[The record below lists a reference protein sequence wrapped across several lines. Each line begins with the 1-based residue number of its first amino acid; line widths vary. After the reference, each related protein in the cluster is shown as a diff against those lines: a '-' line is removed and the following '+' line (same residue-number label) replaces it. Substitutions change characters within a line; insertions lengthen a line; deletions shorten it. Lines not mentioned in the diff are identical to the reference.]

1 MRSTTL
7 ITLAAALVAAVP
19 GGESAASCP
28 PPQVGAGTRMLP
40 APVVLSTANRT
51 ACGRIVV
58 TRSGTRRVAWRRA
71 APSLPPGSVMFA
83 ARPDLMVTSSAGHMV
98 VRRGGHPIWTSAGR
112 FRLLGPGPT
121 PLSGVAAAAGHV
133 AFSTFKWADRM
144 SHSLWVATNGESE
157 RVVADS
163 SEIPLGFTRTGA
175 LLTVAHRSGGV
186 GTLIRR
192 DAPYDVAVPIAD
204 GVRSPVWNPVAGAVQ
219 YLDEGLWTTTAAGG
233 VRRLQRLGR
242 IGLTADE
249 RQYVLQPIERG
260 LLTARGGRRF
270 AVLGADGRLL
280 RSVRLGFTVAFGD
293 FGGGP
298 RLAPDGTAVAVP
310 IAWMRAVRGGV
321 GPDGRIAV
329 LVIDFASGPRV
340 LAPTRVPPR
349 RLNAT
354 LAGWSVA
361 VAWHGRWVLLSS
373 PDGPTIAVE
382 SRNATAVDLTPAALA
397 AVPGGQPAAGHRLT
411 ARWGHPSRR

>member
-1 MRSTTL
+1 
-7 ITLAAALVAAVP
+7 
-19 GGESAASCP
+19 
-28 PPQVGAGTRMLP
+28 MLP
-40 APVVLSTANRT
+40 APVVLATANRT

-58 TRSGTRRVAWRRA
+58 SRSGTRRGAWRPS

-83 ARPDLMVTSSAGHMV
+83 ARDLVVTSNDGHMV
-98 VRRGGHPIWTSAGR
+98 IRRGGRPIWTSTGR
-112 FRLLGPGPT
+112 FRLLGVDAT
-121 PLSGVAAAAGHV
+121 PLSGVAAASGHV
-133 AFSTFKWADRM
+133 AFSTFTAADRR
-144 SHSLWVATNGESE
+144 SHALWVATNGGSE
-157 RVVADS
+157 RIVADS
-163 SEIPLGFTRTGA
+163 AEIPLGFTATGA
-175 LLTVAHRSGGV
+175 LFTVPDRPGV

-192 DAPYDVAVPIAD
+192 DAPYDVAIPIAD

-219 YLDEGLWTTTAAGG
+219 YLDRGLWTTTAAGG

-249 RQYVLQPIERG
+249 RRYVLQPIERG
-260 LLTARGGRRF
+260 LLTVRGGRRF

-310 IAWMRAVRGGV
+310 IAWMHAVRGGV

-329 LVIDFASGPRV
+329 LVIDFAGGPRI
-340 LAPTRVPPR
+340 LAPTQVPPR
-349 RLNAT
+349 RLKAT

-373 PDGPTIAVE
+373 SDGTTMAVD

-397 AVPGGQPAAGHRLT
+397 AVPGGQPAARHRLV
-411 ARWGHPSRR
+411 ARWGHSSRR